1 MGYAILG
8 SGDLAW
14 IEKLLKVTFFVD
26 CSIHGLIKKNMF
38 CIHCGASLCSQCTLK
53 HCSHPLI
60 QIRRYL
66 YNDVVRLEDMRNL
79 VDCSHIQ
86 RYIVNGYQAVFL
98 NRQARTGQLKDMD
111 NCCRTCKK
119 MLQHSYHYCSIASGR
134 GYARTTSSASKGHLH
149 AKLFN
154 FNCQFEGD
162 RNI

>member
-1 MGYAILG
+1 M
-8 SGDLAW
+8 
-14 IEKLLKVTFFVD
+14 
-26 CSIHGLIKKNMF
+26 SIVNIF
-38 CIHCGASLCSQCTLK
+38 AF
-53 HCSHPLI
+53 PDF

-119 MLQHSYHYCSIASGR
+119 MLQHSYHYCSIACKVELSEII
-134 GYARTTSSASKGHLH
+134 L
-149 AKLFN
+149 
-154 FNCQFEGD
+154 
-162 RNI
+162 